1 MQTSLW
7 MLLSALGLGVVGRY
21 LLGDTIDHSTPPGAG
36 LSLFV
41 LLNLCAVSA
50 ALLLLRRER
59 LGALMFFAPAGLA
72 AIGLVLNDSAWLTGL
87 DIFAFWISAT
97 LGIFAATCSTPAL
110 AGVKNALYAITTG
123 ALAPLPAAI
132 DLIAENVANKALVG
146 EAHRKHIKAVTRGL
160 LLSAPLLVIFTVL
173 FCAADQAFADQVGK
187 LFHFNLGKAAETTI
201 TTSILALC
209 CGGALQAV
217 TRSEISMPEAER
229 ASADATKTRTTAKTK
244 AKVEGGRDERAERGG
259 RDEGRDERAERA
271 EREEREGREERAEA
285 TATAAL
291 TPPRFN
297 LGMTETTTALA
308 LLNMLFGAF
317 VAIQIKYLFGGASLV
332 HVTSGLTYSEYAR
345 HGFFELCWAA
355 SMVLPILLAGEAYT
369 RRLSK
374 KSEFTFRILAGTLIA
389 LLLVVVASAVQR
401 MQLYSQEYGLSELRF
416 FTTAFM
422 AYLTTICLAF
432 AATVLNSRREKF
444 LPATY
449 TLGLLAIAILHQINP
464 ENLIQSKNMT
474 MAPEKIDISYALSL
488 SDDGIP
494 ALLSALPKLPPAARK
509 QVASELLARTRGAWK
524 TDWRSFNLSRA
535 LAYHFVQGHIKELE
549 VMAQTP

>member
-7 MLLSALGLGVVGRY
+7 MLLSAIGLGVVGRY

-50 ALLLLRRER
+50 ALLLLRHDRVK
-59 LGALMFFAPAGLA
+59 ALIFFAPAALA
-72 AIGLVLNDSAWLTGL
+72 AVGLLLNDSAWLTGL
-87 DIFAFWISAT
+87 DVFAFWTSAT
-97 LGIFAATCSTPAL
+97 LGIFAATCSAPAL
-110 AGVKNALYAITTG
+110 ASVKGTLYAITTG

-132 DLIAENVANKALVG
+132 DLIAENIANKALVG
-146 EAHRKHIKAVTRGL
+146 EAHRKHIKAVTKGL
-160 LLSAPLLVIFTVL
+160 LLATPLLFIFTAL
-173 FCAADQAFADQVGK
+173 FCAADQAFANHVGK
-187 LFHFNLGKAAETTI
+187 LFHFNLGKAVEITV

-217 TRSEISMPEAER
+217 AKSEINICGEEKSNTCGDKPEQDCQSKAEAE
-229 ASADATKTRTTAKTK
+229 SKPKMESK
-244 AKVEGGRDERAERGG
+244 S
-259 RDEGRDERAERA
+259 
-271 EREEREGREERAEA
+271 EA
-285 TATAAL
+285 AQA
-291 TPPRFN
+291 RFH
-297 LGMTETTTALA
+297 LGMTEAMTALA
-308 LLNMLFGAF
+308 LLNLLFGAF
-317 VAIQIKYLFGGASLV
+317 VAIQIKYLFGGAGLV
-332 HVTSGLTYSEYAR
+332 NITSGLTYSEYAR

-355 SMVLPILLAGEAYT
+355 SMVLPILLAAEAYT

-374 KSEFTFRILAGTLIA
+374 QSEITFRVLAGTLVA

-401 MQLYSQEYGLSELRF
+401 MQLYSLEYGLSELRF

-422 AYLTTICLAF
+422 AYLTTICIAF

-444 LPATY
+444 IPATY

-474 MAPEKIDISYALSL
+474 MAPEKIDIAYALSM
-488 SDDGIP
+488 SDDSIP
-494 ALLSALPKLPPAARK
+494 ALVHALPKLPAAARK
-509 QVASELLARTRGAWK
+509 QAASNLLARTRGAWK
-524 TDWRSFNLSRA
+524 TDWRSFNLSRT
-535 LAYHFVQGHIKELE
+535 LAYHTVQDHIKELE

>member
-7 MLLSALGLGVVGRY
+7 MLLSAIGLGVVGRY

-36 LSLFV
+36 LSVFV

-59 LGALMFFAPAGLA
+59 LGALIFFAPAGLA
-72 AIGLVLNDSAWLTGL
+72 ATGLVLNDSAWLTGL
-87 DIFAFWISAT
+87 DIFAFWTSAT

-110 AGVKNALYAITTG
+110 AGVKSALYAITTG

-160 LLSAPLLVIFTVL
+160 LLSAPLLVVFTVL
-173 FCAADQAFADQVGK
+173 FCAADQAFANQVGK
-187 LFHFNLGKAAETTI
+187 LFQFNLGKAAEITI

-229 ASADATKTRTTAKTK
+229 ASAHAAKTRTTAKATEEAETETEATAKTEATASPDATKEAFADATAKANATAK
-244 AKVEGGRDERAERGG
+244 AK
-259 RDEGRDERAERA
+259 
-271 EREEREGREERAEA
+271 A

-308 LLNMLFGAF
+308 LLNILFGAF

-374 KSEFTFRILAGTLIA
+374 QSEFTFRILAGTLIA

-422 AYLTTICLAF
+422 AYLTTICIAF
-432 AATVLNSRREKF
+432 AATVLNSRREQF

-449 TLGLLAIAILHQINP
+449 TLGLLAIAILHQVNP

-474 MAPEKIDISYALSL
+474 MAAEKIDISYALSL

-494 ALLSALPKLPPAARK
+494 ALVSALPKLAPAARK
-509 QVASELLARTRGAWK
+509 QVASALLARTRGAWK
-524 TDWRSFNLSRA
+524 TDWRSFNLSRS